1 MSDIKKRE
9 CPSNCNFILS
19 LTLYLEIFSFRIID
33 LYLEKQSYKYKI
45 VKDHEIEISMSVL
58 ISEKKELVQKLIN

>member
-1 MSDIKKRE
+1 
-9 CPSNCNFILS
+9 

-58 ISEKKELVQKLIN
+58 ISKKKELVQKLIN